1 VYNGPWNS
9 GSGCGVQCFW
19 GNDHWSGA
27 RDASATIH
35 FNGTKVALLSVAD
48 VGNGIAA
55 ISIDGGP
62 EQRID
67 YYSSI
72 RVGEQLMYVS
82 PTLPAGPHTLKVRVT
97 GDKNPASSSTV
108 ISLDRIEVY

>member
-1 VYNGPWNS
+1 M
-9 GSGCGVQCFW
+9 
-19 GNDHWSGA
+19 
-27 RDASATIH
+27 
-35 FNGTKVALLSVAD
+35 ALLSVAD

-55 ISIDGGP
+55 ISVDGGP

-72 RVGEQLMYVS
+72 RVGEQLMYIS
-82 PTLPAGPHTLKVRVT
+82 PALPSGPHTLKVRVT
-97 GDKNPASSSTV
+97 GDKNPASTSAV